1 MTWISI
7 KCYVCIDL
15 PVDQS
20 TLPYKSSESLF
31 IQELL
36 LLQTKV
42 FSNQPFLILP
52 RTKSKLDEVK

>member
-7 KCYVCIDL
+7 KCYVYIDL

-20 TLPYKSSESLF
+20 TLPYKSSEILFF

-52 RTKSKLDEVK
+52 RTKSK